1 MLIISGCIA
10 KKGKSTLSWT
20 VNDLARSHTIYYEDC
35 NVLGINPSRVRPSMK
50 KMPYNS
56 DELDAKPYADKKIQ
70 VINVGKFHENTEK
83 FLEILW

>member
-1 MLIISGCIA
+1 
-10 KKGKSTLSWT
+10 
-20 VNDLARSHTIYYEDC
+20 
-35 NVLGINPSRVRPSMK
+35 MK